1 MFSHIELNVSD
12 LPKSL
17 HFYQTTLHPLGFCE
31 ADSGEDYVRLTNG
44 RNAVIVLCPASAA
57 HASRGYHRHAIGLSH
72 FAIAVQT
79 RSQVDDMATHLDRL
93 GITLLGDGVVELD
106 YRRGYYTLAFED
118 PDRMMI
124 EIVWSDPHY
133 FAVPL

>member
-12 LPKSL
+12 LPKSV
-17 HFYQTTLHPLGFCE
+17 HFYLTALGPLGFRE

-44 RNAVIVLCPASAA
+44 RDAVIVLCPVSAA
-57 HASRGYHRHAIGLSH
+57 HAARGYHRHAIGLSH
-72 FAIAVQT
+72 FAVAVET
-79 RSQVDDMATHLDRL
+79 RRTVDDMAAHLGRL
-93 GITLLGDGVVELD
+93 GIPLLGDGVVELD

-133 FAVPL
+133 FAP